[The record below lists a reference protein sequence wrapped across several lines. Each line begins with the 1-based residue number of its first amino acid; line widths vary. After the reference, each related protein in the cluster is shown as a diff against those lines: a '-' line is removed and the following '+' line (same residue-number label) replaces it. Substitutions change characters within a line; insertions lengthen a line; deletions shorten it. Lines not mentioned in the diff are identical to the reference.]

1 MDEGA
6 TLEMWCGATHRGF
19 ESHSLR
25 HFLCSKNGERSRKAS
40 LHAFARKS
48 SSLKSRRLF
57 FTSSPKSLKPCL
69 LVPPACPPQQILRRL
84 MKFSLFGSMDDVDFT
99 ARLRRIRRKTKPHLS
114 TAASAKVE
122 GFASRFCL
130 QKTFKKTPTNRGGF
144 TASRNGG
151 PATNRLRFRGIFSR
165 KAMNT
170 FAVNCIFVQCMN
182 SLHLQKTL
190 SALLLS
196 GGR

>member
-1 MDEGA
+1 MVG
-6 TLEMWCGATHRGF
+6 
-19 ESHSLR
+19 
-25 HFLCSKNGERSRKAS
+25 
-40 LHAFARKS
+40 
-48 SSLKSRRLF
+48 
-57 FTSSPKSLKPCL
+57 
-69 LVPPACPPQQILRRL
+69 
-84 MKFSLFGSMDDVDFT
+84 VDFT
-99 ARLRRIRRKTKPHLS
+99 ARLRRVRRKTKPHLS

-130 QKTFKKTPTNRGGF
+130 QKNFKKTPTNRGGF

-190 SALLLS
+190 SALVLS
-196 GGR
+196 GGPLRFGEAGHFPGMRDYGLASLVSRGVRRIKSSGEAFHTPLSRRNSVGPISELSSTKRSLFFHTPRAF